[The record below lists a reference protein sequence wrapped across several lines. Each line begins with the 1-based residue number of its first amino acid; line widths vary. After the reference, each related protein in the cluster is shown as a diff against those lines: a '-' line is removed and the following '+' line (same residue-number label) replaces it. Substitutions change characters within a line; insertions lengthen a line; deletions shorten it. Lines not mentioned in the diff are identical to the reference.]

1 MQKSN
6 QIEQTKT
13 KQIEHRGQADIVH
26 VAPLRQ
32 IIIIPSLLVFV
43 NFSICEVWYVI
54 VLHF

>member
-1 MQKSN
+1 MQKGN

-43 NFSICEVWYVI
+43 NFSICEV
-54 VLHF
+54 